1 MMLFRLKEVM
11 QQRGVSQNRLAQIC
25 GWKRQYVQQMAN
37 QQPPKV
43 NVATIERLCSALDC
57 QPGDLLEYLPDE
69 SDSAG

>member
-1 MMLFRLKEVM
+1 MLFRLKEVM

-43 NVATIERLCSALDC
+43 NVATYRKTL
-57 QPGDLLEYLPDE
+57 
-69 SDSAG
+69 